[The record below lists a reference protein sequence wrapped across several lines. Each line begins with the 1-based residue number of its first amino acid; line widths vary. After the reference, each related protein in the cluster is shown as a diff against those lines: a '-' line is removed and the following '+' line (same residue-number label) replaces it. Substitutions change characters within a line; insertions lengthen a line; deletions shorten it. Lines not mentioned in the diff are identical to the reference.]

1 MSTCSNPIS
10 HHTSHTMENGA
21 SNSNSGANWNAV
33 NSDQSVLN
41 QGHVLE
47 ASLTETD
54 DAPFYRSADGTER
67 KVTEFNGGTPSI
79 DSTPLLA
86 ARSVS
91 SNIDNVNIPTVGS
104 YDLISS
110 LNEPT
115 PVPFKI
121 VDTTLR
127 EGEQFSTASYSQ
139 EEKIEIARALD
150 RFGVEYIELTNPV
163 ASIQSRVDAEV
174 ISKLGLR
181 AKIVCHIRCNIYDAR
196 HAVESGVQGISMCI
210 GTSKQL
216 MEHSHGKDMAFIND
230 EAQQVIEFVRS
241 KGLEIRFTGEDTF
254 RSNFDDILKMYTAFD
269 RMGINRVGIADT
281 VGGATPMDVYEKVE
295 AVRKAVKC
303 DIETHFHND
312 TGCAV
317 ANARIAVEAGATH
330 VDTTV
335 LGIGERNGITSLR
348 GFMTAMAPAHGGYIS
363 RKYRMEDLDY
373 LEALVARIVGIKVPF
388 DNFARSG
395 AVTASSYKSKVTTP
409 AGTVAL
415 E

>member
-1 MSTCSNPIS
+1 
-10 HHTSHTMENGA
+10 
-21 SNSNSGANWNAV
+21 
-33 NSDQSVLN
+33 
-41 QGHVLE
+41 
-47 ASLTETD
+47 
-54 DAPFYRSADGTER
+54 
-67 KVTEFNGGTPSI
+67 
-79 DSTPLLA
+79 
-86 ARSVS
+86 
-91 SNIDNVNIPTVGS
+91 
-104 YDLISS
+104 
-110 LNEPT
+110 
-115 PVPFKI
+115 
-121 VDTTLR
+121 
-127 EGEQFSTASYSQ
+127 
-139 EEKIEIARALD
+139 
-150 RFGVEYIELTNPV
+150 
-163 ASIQSRVDAEV
+163 
-174 ISKLGLR
+174 
-181 AKIVCHIRCNIYDAR
+181 
-196 HAVESGVQGISMCI
+196 MCI

-269 RMGINRVGIADT
+269 CMGINRVGIADT

-348 GFMTAMAPAHGGYIS
+348 GFMTAMAPAHSGYIS
-363 RKYRMEDLDY
+363 RQYRMEDLDY

-395 AVTASSYKSKVTTP
+395 AVTTGAFKGKVTTP
-409 AGTVAL
+409 AGTAVL